1 MPSRTATRRA
11 SWNRCDAHRAEQSK
25 RKEKKRKEKKRKE
38 KKTTLLLKQTD
49 LCVVRVLLSCC
60 GGTQSNLWIPHIIP
74 ILPMQV
80 QGWIW
85 YQAESNVACSVR

>member
-1 MPSRTATRRA
+1 
-11 SWNRCDAHRAEQSK
+11 
-25 RKEKKRKEKKRKE
+25 
-38 KKTTLLLKQTD
+38 
-49 LCVVRVLLSCC
+49 VVRVLLSCC

-85 YQAESNVACSVR
+85 YQAESNVACSVSWKWMPGTKNGIFLEFSLCLSRACLGKMIIFIYKWLKNAVFRRYV

>member
-1 MPSRTATRRA
+1 VERWSSPDALAHCNQTGVVEQV
-11 SWNRCDAHRAEQSK
+11 RCAQS
-25 RKEKKRKEKKRKE
+25 KEKKRKE
-38 KKTTLLLKQTD
+38 TVLLKQAD